1 MRVVLASPPISRRWR
16 KTGAQNLGDLPKV
29 PQQNRNSISSR
40 PGRAGTR
47 WAPSEG
53 RGGPPRLGRPSSLG
67 KDPALE
73 GPHGPAPTFL
83 DSRQLGLVDGDFSH
97 VGLGSGLHFASGFP
111 AAACTQHGPARSSS
125 SARRGA
131 KSRRQRSG
139 PENGAGRRAR
149 AGDKGGGRR
158 TRAQQAAPPQPPAR
172 APGPDQY
179 QIPGARKWTRAGQ
192 YGGREETER
201 RAGGRPGLGGEGEG
215 SCRSVTAIQVAG
227 ERRSAPAAA
236 SLLSPLCRVTR
247 PRLRPPPP
255 RPASLPREGRV
266 CRRGP
271 CVLKASAKRSHG
283 SPTRVGT
290 VASVV
295 PILGFFPQDASCVP
309 GSLGHS
315 LFPGIR
321 GKMVFGH

>member
-1 MRVVLASPPISRRWR
+1 MLAWGPGCTSPP
-16 KTGAQNLGDLPKV
+16 A
-29 PQQNRNSISSR
+29 SR
-40 PGRAGTR
+40 PPPAHSTARRAAAAAPDAAQSPGGSAQARRTGRAAVQGLATR
-47 WAPSEG
+47 AAGDGPGRSRLRRRSHLLAP
-53 RGGPPRLGRPSSLG
+53 
-67 KDPALE
+67 PALINTKYPE
-73 GPHGPAPTFL
+73 PGNGPGPASTE
-83 DSRQLGLVDGDFSH
+83 GE
-97 VGLGSGLHFASGFP
+97 
-111 AAACTQHGPARSSS
+111 
-125 SARRGA
+125 
-131 KSRRQRSG
+131 RRQ
-139 PENGAGRRAR
+139 
-149 AGDKGGGRR
+149 KG
-158 TRAQQAAPPQPPAR
+158 
-172 APGPDQY
+172 
-179 QIPGARKWTRAGQ
+179 
-192 YGGREETER
+192 R
-201 RAGGRPGLGGEGEG
+201 RAGGRPGRGGEGEG

-227 ERRSAPAAA
+227 ERRFAPAAA

-255 RPASLPREGRV
+255 CPASLPREGRV